1 MGVQNHWLTHFIT
14 QRDILK
20 NNDKNT
26 VSIFSVNGDKRA
38 ITIAPGKHK
47 IFYTAENVHVPLSH
61 WEKYKDLLLSNKHID
76 LSLGFDY
83 IEHPQYLRFPFW
95 IMNCFPPN
103 ADFKEIQEICK
114 NLNQPTI
121 SADERSR
128 FCALICRDDY
138 FGERIKMLKI
148 INSIDTVDCAGAF
161 MNNTNE
167 LKTIYKDNKTEFLTQ
182 YQFNLCPENSNYEGY
197 VTEKIFEAIQG
208 GCIPI
213 YWGSNNN
220 PEPDILNHDA
230 ICFISNTGQDINA
243 TEKIRSIYRDKNSYS
258 DFTHQNR
265 LKENAP
271 ETIYS
276 YYEQLEQKLKEIF
289 Q

>member
-1 MGVQNHWLTHFIT
+1 M
-14 QRDILK
+14 
-20 NNDKNT
+20 
-26 VSIFSVNGDKRA
+26 
-38 ITIAPGKHK
+38 
-47 IFYTAENVHVPLSH
+47 
-61 WEKYKDLLLSNKHID
+61 
-76 LSLGFDY
+76 
-83 IEHPQYLRFPFW
+83 
-95 IMNCFPPN
+95 
-103 ADFKEIQEICK
+103 
-114 NLNQPTI
+114 
-121 SADERSR
+121 
-128 FCALICRDDY
+128 
-138 FGERIKMLKI
+138 
-148 INSIDTVDCAGAF
+148 INSIDRVDCAGAF